1 LPPPKYSVA
10 ATAEHV
16 CFAQTPRQ
24 GDCDF
29 GNVASPVRLLDM
41 NIETVGRMLVT
52 AAGEFPGIVSLY
64 LFGSVAHGRPHSES
78 DIDVGLL
85 LDWVV
90 YPKDRDRF
98 EVRVRFSSAT
108 STRSAEVDVVILNDA
123 PPHLGREIVTRGRR
137 LLCRNEAADH
147 TFVRDVQLK
156 AADLDPWLQRMRR
169 IKLDALARR

>member
-1 LPPPKYSVA
+1 
-10 ATAEHV
+10 
-16 CFAQTPRQ
+16 
-24 GDCDF
+24 
-29 GNVASPVRLLDM
+29 M
-41 NIETVGRMLVT
+41 NIETVERMLLT

-64 LFGSVAHGRPHSES
+64 LFGSVAEGRDHDES

-85 LDWVV
+85 LDWSI

-108 STRSAEVDVVILNDA
+108 SSRAAEVDVVILNDA

-147 TFVRDVQLK
+147 SFVRDVQLK
-156 AADLDPWLQRMRR
+156 AADIEPWLQRMRR
-169 IKLDALARR
+169 LKLDALAPR